1 MSAVPNPHLPSEQP
15 KFPVAVPPPAP
26 VPDEPKRGGGPWK
39 TLIGLAVAGL
49 LGYLGYQWAT
59 QPSTDTTVFAAV
71 KSAKVVQGTVERV
84 IRISGQTSARQFV
97 NVTAPILRGPEAR
110 NSLVLTKLIK
120 PGVLVKPG
128 DVVAQIDGQWLLDH
142 MDDVR
147 DQVRQ
152 AESDV
157 LKRKAEQSVEMDQLN
172 QTLRV
177 AKSNWDKAKLEYKA
191 AEVRSDVER
200 ELLKL
205 SMEEF
210 EARYKQ
216 QSADVAEKKNA
227 HAAELKILELTTE
240 RQRRHLA
247 RHDNDLKRYTIIA
260 TIGGLPVMQTT
271 FRGGEMTQISEGD
284 QVAPGQPFMKIV
296 NPASMQVEGNLNQAE
311 SSDIRLGQEVR
322 VGIDSFPG
330 LRLKGQVSGVNSVA
344 VSGGRQGNFVRSIP
358 VRVQLLEMDTRVIP
372 DLSAHGDVIIDRAG
386 DVLSVP
392 ANALVEEAGKTF
404 LFIRNPQQ
412 MFERREVTTGLRS
425 HTSVA
430 VTQGIKAG
438 DEVRLN

>member
-1 MSAVPNPHLPSEQP
+1 MSAVPNPNLPSEQP
-15 KFPVAVPPPAP
+15 KSPVIVPPPALP
-26 VPDEPKRGGGPWK
+26 PYEPKRGGPWK
-39 TLIGLAVAGL
+39 ALFGLAIVGL

-59 QPSTDTTVFAAV
+59 QPTTDNTVFAAV
-71 KSAKVVQGTVERV
+71 KTTTAVQGPVERV

-120 PGVLVKPG
+120 PGVIVKPG

-157 LKRKAEQSVEMDQLN
+157 LKRKAEQAVETDQLN

-177 AKSNWDKAKLEYKA
+177 AKSNWEKARLEFKA
-191 AEVRSDVER
+191 AEVRSDVEK

-205 SMEEF
+205 SMDEF

-216 QSADVAEKKNA
+216 QMADVVQKKNA
-227 HAAELKILELTTE
+227 HDAELKILELTTE
-240 RQRRHLA
+240 RQRRHLS
-247 RHDNDLKRYTIIA
+247 RHDNDLKRYTITA

-284 QVAPGQPFMKIV
+284 QVTPGQPFMKIV
-296 NPASMQVEGNLNQAE
+296 NPASMQVEGNVNQAE
-311 SSDIRLGQEVR
+311 SSDIRLGQQVR
-322 VGIDSFPG
+322 VGIDSFPA
-330 LRLKGQVSGVNSVA
+330 LRLKGLVSGVNSVA
-344 VSGGRQGNFVRSIP
+344 VAGGRQGNFVRNIP
-358 VRVQLLEMDTRVIP
+358 MRVQLLEMDSRVIP
-372 DLSAHGDVIIDRAG
+372 DLSAHGDVIIERADG
-386 DVLSVP
+386 VIHVP
-392 ANALVEEAGKTF
+392 TSALIEDAGKTF

-412 MFERREVTTGLRS
+412 MFERHEVTTGLRS

-430 VTQGIKAG
+430 VTQGLKAG

>member
-1 MSAVPNPHLPSEQP
+1 MSAVPQPNPPSEQP
-15 KFPVAVPPPAP
+15 KLPIVAPSPAISP
-26 VPDEPKRGGGPWK
+26 EEPRPGGPWK
-39 TLIGLAVAGL
+39 SLIGLAVVGV
-49 LGYLGYQWAT
+49 LGYLGYRFAT
-59 QPSTDTTVFAAV
+59 QPANDTTVFAAV
-71 KSAKVVQGTVERV
+71 KTTTAVQGAVERV
-84 IRISGQTSARQFV
+84 IRVSGQTSAREFV
-97 NVTAPILRGPEAR
+97 NITAPILRGPEAR
-110 NSLVLTKLIK
+110 NSLILTKLIK
-120 PGVLVKPG
+120 PGVIVKPG
-128 DVVAQIDGQWLLDH
+128 DVIAQIDGQWLLDH

-157 LKRKAEQSVEMDQLN
+157 MKRKAEQSVEVDQLD

-177 AKSNWDKAKLEYKA
+177 AKSNWDKARLEFKA

-216 QSADVAEKKNA
+216 QLADVVQKKNA

-247 RHDNDLKRYTIIA
+247 RHEVDLKRYTITA

-284 QVAPGQPFMKIV
+284 QVTPGQPFMKIV
-296 NPASMQVEGNLNQAE
+296 NPASMQVEGNVNQAE
-311 SSDIRLGQEVR
+311 SSDVRLGQEVR

-330 LRLKGQVSGVNSVA
+330 LRLKGVVSGVNSVA
-344 VSGGRQGNFVRSIP
+344 VSGGRTGNFVRSIP
-358 VRVQLLEMDTRVIP
+358 MRIKLLEMDTRVIP
-372 DLSAHGDVIIDRAG
+372 DLSAHGDVIIERADG
-386 DVLSVP
+386 VLNVP
-392 ANALVEEAGKTF
+392 ANALVEDAGKTF
-404 LFIRNPQQ
+404 LFIRNAQQ
-412 MFERREVTTGLRS
+412 GFDRREVSVGLRS

-430 VTQGIKAG
+430 ITQGVKVG
-438 DEVRLN
+438 DEIRLN